1 MKLVGDFLLG
11 ALLLVAV
18 DQGFVTDTARAWATR
33 IALWGGAGALAV
45 LATHALSGGAF
56 LVALGLKAP
65 HPDPQILFAAT
76 NPAATVIAVFAAP
89 SALLLYRRYGAPAML
104 TALAVTA
111 GVVVPFSESLA
122 AKVGLGVALAVGG
135 VVLWQ
140 GRRTLRWL
148 ALVCVALVLLLP
160 ALRLIDPA
168 PFSLL
173 RTAAADHGLTLPG
186 AALHR
191 TYIYDFVLGHIAERP
206 FLGWGLGTSRVLP
219 GGRDHVPDPNLSNRE
234 FLPLHPHNG
243 VLEVWV
249 ELGAAGALGFAA
261 IVWLVLTAIRRR
273 SADRGTAAAL
283 AAAATAY
290 LTVGLFAYGIWS
302 SWWIATGILAAATAV
317 GMLHSPLMRAA
328 TQREEQRPDDKA
340 GQDSDAGR
348 LHMGSP

>member
-1 MKLVGDFLLG
+1 MF
-11 ALLLVAV
+11 
-18 DQGFVTDTARAWATR
+18 
-33 IALWGGAGALAV
+33 
-45 LATHALSGGAF
+45 
-56 LVALGLKAP
+56 
-65 HPDPQILFAAT
+65 
-76 NPAATVIAVFAAP
+76 
-89 SALLLYRRYGAPAML
+89 
-104 TALAVTA
+104 
-111 GVVVPFSESLA
+111 
-122 AKVGLGVALAVGG
+122 
-135 VVLWQ
+135 
-140 GRRTLRWL
+140 
-148 ALVCVALVLLLP
+148 VALVLLLP

-173 RTAAADHGLTLPG
+173 RTAAADHGLALPG
-186 AALHR
+186 AVLHR
-191 TYIYDFVLGHIAERP
+191 TYIYDFVLDRIAERP
-206 FLGWGLGTSRVLP
+206 LLGWGLGTSRVLP
-219 GGRDHVPDPNLSNRE
+219 GDRDHVLDPSLNRE
-234 FLPLHPHNG
+234 FLPLHSHNG

-290 LTVGLFAYGIWS
+290 MTVGLFAYGIWS

-340 GQDSDAGR
+340 GQDRDAGR